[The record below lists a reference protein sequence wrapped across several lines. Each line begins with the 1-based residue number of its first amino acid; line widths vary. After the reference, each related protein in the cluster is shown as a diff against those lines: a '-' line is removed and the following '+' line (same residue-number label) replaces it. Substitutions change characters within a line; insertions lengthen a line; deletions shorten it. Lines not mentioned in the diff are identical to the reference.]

1 MGTDKGNAGER
12 LHHINLPLDA
22 NDYKRLKFICLVKGI
37 SMREFFRDVIK
48 EEFERTVKTVS
59 DGDFLKSFGD

>member
-1 MGTDKGNAGER
+1 MGIEKKNVSER
-12 LHHINLPLDA
+12 LHHINMPLSA

-59 DGDFLKSFGD
+59 DGDF